1 MEGADV
7 EERSSSE
14 GVQDTAKHVAEAHDA
29 AGDENKF
36 QKAIGAW
43 RSTTPRRIQGSSEL
57 TMRQPLI
64 SPPSCRSSTTSHPTL
79 SHTSETR
86 SRKEKTSRRRRRTSG
101 SWTMLAS

>member
-14 GVQDTAKHVAEAHDA
+14 SVQDTAKHVAEAQDG

-43 RSTTPRRIQGSSEL
+43 RSTTPRRIQG
-57 TMRQPLI
+57 RA
-64 SPPSCRSSTTSHPTL
+64 
-79 SHTSETR
+79 
-86 SRKEKTSRRRRRTSG
+86 
-101 SWTMLAS
+101 AS